1 MIMDNIV
8 AYEKFEWEKILQLI
22 DKMSF
27 AKKEYMAN
35 FNKKWCPHFTLC
47 VNYHCKT
54 WQIYQIIWLSGVIN

>member
-1 MIMDNIV
+1 MDNIV

-35 FNKKWCPHFTLC
+35 FDKKWCPHFTLC
-47 VNYHCKT
+47 VNYHCKNLT
-54 WQIYQIIWLSGVIN
+54 NLPNNLIKWCD